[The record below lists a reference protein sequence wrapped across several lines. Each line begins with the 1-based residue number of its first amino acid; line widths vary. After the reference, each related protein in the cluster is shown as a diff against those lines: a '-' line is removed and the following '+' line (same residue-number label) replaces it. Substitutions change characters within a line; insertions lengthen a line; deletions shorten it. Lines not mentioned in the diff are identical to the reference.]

1 MFALTPL
8 LWALLLQ
15 DECGCSL
22 KHKTGYIHKE
32 MERISLGPS
41 GKASRTGTRHA
52 PSATEAALISEV
64 RHTHSL
70 SLSWLSLSLCPG
82 SLCVSVCVFVCCCVF
97 FFFGG
102 GGGLCLS
109 P

>member
-70 SLSWLSLSLCPG
+70 SLSWLSLSLSWL
-82 SLCVSVCVFVCCCVF
+82 SLCLCVCVCLLLCVCVFF
-97 FFFGG
+97 L

>member
-41 GKASRTGTRHA
+41 GKASMILYVI
-52 PSATEAALISEV
+52 AL
-64 RHTHSL
+64 
-70 SLSWLSLSLCPG
+70 
-82 SLCVSVCVFVCCCVF
+82 FVD
-97 FFFGG
+97 
-102 GGGLCLS
+102 
-109 P
+109 